1 MHLCSSK
8 DTHWLS
14 SYLLPKLSVVLHGD
28 LILARANFVLSASNT
43 QYPISSHGE
52 ARCLHS
58 SLLFPPGKAFVH
70 VELSFDRKM
79 PSFHL
84 GPKLL

>member
-1 MHLCSSK
+1 M
-8 DTHWLS
+8 DTHWLN
-14 SYLLPKLSVVLHGD
+14 SYFLPKLPVGLHGD
-28 LILARANFVLSASNT
+28 LMLARANFALSASNT

-52 ARCLHS
+52 AHCLHS

-79 PSFHL
+79 LSFHL
-84 GPKLL
+84 GIKLL